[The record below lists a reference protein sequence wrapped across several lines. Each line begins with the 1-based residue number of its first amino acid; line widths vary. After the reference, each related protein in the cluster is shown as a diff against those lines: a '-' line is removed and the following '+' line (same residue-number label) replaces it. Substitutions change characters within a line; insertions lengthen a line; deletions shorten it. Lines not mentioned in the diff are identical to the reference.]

1 MKEIIDFLSDLRA
14 NNNREWFAANKSRY
28 DAVRAL
34 VMELTQQLIDV
45 VAEIDPRAAMLSPA
59 DCTYRIYRDTRF
71 SSDKTPYKQHIGI
84 FINPPFGKK
93 SLRCGYYLHIE
104 PGNCFFAAGTI
115 GHPAPVLK
123 AIRRSIYDEID
134 EYLELI
140 SDPEFKAVFANIGDS
155 PLKTAPK
162 GFPKD
167 WEHIDLLKPR
177 NYVAFSGN
185 LESALLRTKDI
196 PKFLRPYIQQS
207 ARFNRFVNYAIDPF
221 EGLEE

>member
-28 DAVRAL
+28 DAVKAR

-140 SDPEFKAVFANIGDS
+140 NDPEFKAVFANIGDS

-167 WEHIDLLKPR
+167 WEYIDLLKPR